1 MHTPLN
7 QFDANRPRF
16 AGPSINGDALGQ
28 SLNLMGTMRT
38 YQRESEIFGE
48 SEPADYLYK
57 VVSGSVR
64 TYKVLTDGRR
74 LIVGFYLPDDVFGFE
89 FTKAHNL
96 SAEAISCT
104 KLLAVKCSAL
114 NALAGRD
121 ISFAQ
126 QLSALIAL
134 EVRHVQHHALRLLGR
149 SAQERVASFLLEMG
163 DRLSSDEIELPMSRC
178 DIGDYLGVTLETV
191 SRTLTSLQCVGAIKV
206 TPRHIVLRNRSM
218 LARMNDGHCDQ

>member
-1 MHTPLN
+1 
-7 QFDANRPRF
+7 
-16 AGPSINGDALGQ
+16 
-28 SLNLMGTMRT
+28 MGTMRT

-121 ISFAQ
+121 ISVAQ

-149 SAQERVASFLLEMG
+149 SAQEFTPSCLCWRKA
-163 DRLSSDEIELPMSRC
+163 
-178 DIGDYLGVTLETV
+178 V
-191 SRTLTSLQCVGAIKV
+191 SRQRRLR
-206 TPRHIVLRNRSM
+206 TPISDLPIP
-218 LARMNDGHCDQ
+218 ARCRLCGSRGR